1 MHAGPVALGDVIQL
15 LGSQQKPV
23 ELKLRALDHESG
35 SLVYG
40 LIGAQEEARATDR
53 LGSPIHTGSGIL
65 MSALAI
71 EAQEQ
76 KPVVIT
82 VDQGEV
88 RGTICDCGEIPIAA
102 VGFPKWPLLF
112 LAGIPLFFIH
122 GGDSSTPPSV
132 SPPVV
137 IPTPL
142 PPPVTPTPEPAS
154 LLLFGTGLVVL
165 GARLRRRYKT
175 DSRGKGELT
184 NV

>member
-1 MHAGPVALGDVIQL
+1 
-15 LGSQQKPV
+15 
-23 ELKLRALDHESG
+23 
-35 SLVYG
+35 
-40 LIGAQEEARATDR
+40 
-53 LGSPIHTGSGIL
+53 
-65 MSALAI
+65 
-71 EAQEQ
+71 
-76 KPVVIT
+76 
-82 VDQGEV
+82 
-88 RGTICDCGEIPIAA
+88 

-122 GGDSSTPPSV
+122 GGDSSTPPIV

-142 PPPVTPTPEPAS
+142 PPPVTPTPEPAA